1 MKRSVNSDTHISK
14 QNLWSIRKQVTT
26 RSNNIYICISYS
38 LTFCHY
44 IYWSCG
50 KMIIA
55 VFTVKAIDSSDRSCF
70 KRQGIISPRD
80 FWLLKSTRKPHSSTM
95 RITKS
100 IIHETFNI
108 IVLAKKKSLPI
119 PKCMSSY
126 SNPFSAITT
135 EHTQQNL
142 TQDNASPSVLF
153 SFKAI
158 SSFLGIALLKSNL
171 NIHSLKD
178 LLLKINRSGQNL
190 QNIYGLRK
198 LKLPKQKA

>member
-1 MKRSVNSDTHISK
+1 
-14 QNLWSIRKQVTT
+14 
-26 RSNNIYICISYS
+26 
-38 LTFCHY
+38 
-44 IYWSCG
+44 
-50 KMIIA
+50 MIIA
-55 VFTVKAIDSSDRSCF
+55 VFTVKVIDSSDGSCF
-70 KRQGIISPRD
+70 KRQGIIAPRD
-80 FWLLKSTRKPHSSTM
+80 FWLLKSTRKPHSSTT

-108 IVLAKKKSLPI
+108 IILAKKKSLSI

-158 SSFLGIALLKSNL
+158 SSFLDVALLKPNL
-171 NIHSLKD
+171 NV
-178 LLLKINRSGQNL
+178 
-190 QNIYGLRK
+190 
-198 LKLPKQKA
+198 A